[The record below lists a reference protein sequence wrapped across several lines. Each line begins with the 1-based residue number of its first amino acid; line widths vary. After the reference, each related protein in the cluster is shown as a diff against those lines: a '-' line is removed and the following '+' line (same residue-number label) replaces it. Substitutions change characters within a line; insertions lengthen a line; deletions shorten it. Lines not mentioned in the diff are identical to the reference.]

1 MGLDE
6 SLSKNIVI
14 IIILWS
20 FINLFLNLIVLFL
33 AHVSHSVIVPIL
45 LDLIMAFQTGRLNG
59 TLN

>member
-14 IIILWS
+14 IIILWN

-33 AHVSHSVIVPIL
+33 AHVSQTVIFL
-45 LDLIMAFQTGRLNG
+45 FSWT
-59 TLN
+59 